1 MLVLQFPEKAK
12 SNLGGLPGSD
22 LRAQSFRGKITISQN
37 MQQRSNPV
45 LLFTH
50 TCLCFCCS
58 VLLSAKGRL
67 VQMARENRIHREQTS
82 TTYLQSVNK
91 PGEKQSMRL
100 MWKKQQEKD
109 MERGVG
115 R

>member
-37 MQQRSNPV
+37 TQQRSNPV

-50 TCLCFCCS
+50 MCLCFYCS
-58 VLLSAKGRL
+58 VLLSVKEDSFRWPRRTE
-67 VQMARENRIHREQTS
+67 VRENRQAPH
-82 TTYLQSVNK
+82 TYS
-91 PGEKQSMRL
+91 
-100 MWKKQQEKD
+100 QQVSQGKHNL
-109 MERGVG
+109 
-115 R
+115 

>member
-37 MQQRSNPV
+37 TQQHSNPA

-50 TCLCFCCS
+50 MCLCFYCS

-67 VQMARENRIHREQTS
+67 FQMAKENRIQREQTN
-82 TTYLQSVNK
+82 TT
-91 PGEKQSMRL
+91 
-100 MWKKQQEKD
+100 
-109 MERGVG
+109 
-115 R
+115 